1 MSQLDI
7 VMKKL
12 WDIDD
17 QSAWNGWTAKDIAA
31 VFTSDQIES
40 AFASFVSK
48 CPDELEDGTSH
59 SSEAIA
65 DLQKFRQTD
74 QFRKELR
81 EYTEDCEN
89 IGVWSEN
96 K

>member
-17 QSAWNGWTAKDIAA
+17 QSAWNGRTAKDIAA

-40 AFASFVSK
+40 ALASFVSK

-59 SSEAIA
+59 SSEATA
-65 DLQKFRQTD
+65 DLQKLRQTD
-74 QFRKELR
+74 QFRKEL
-81 EYTEDCEN
+81 
-89 IGVWSEN
+89 
-96 K
+96 